1 MLCYPKHIFHK
12 IKECG
17 LQLMGTD
24 GWLLTIIYILLVVLS
39 AYFSAVESAFA
50 GMNRIRIKNLAENG
64 DRRSKSALY
73 ISEHFDRTLS
83 TILICN
89 NLCNIGGASIATVIS
104 FKVFA
109 ILKESANVSLSE
121 AAETAIAT
129 AVTTIIV
136 CIAGEILPKNYANV
150 NSDKVVLATAPSL
163 RFVMVITFPVA
174 IIFVG
179 ITRLLTSFFKTEEE
193 PTVTEEELST
203 IIENVEDEGIIDE
216 EQSDLLQSA
225 LEFSETNVADV
236 LTVRDDIVSVDVSM
250 SNEEIL
256 NIISNNKYSRMPVTD
271 GDLDNI
277 VGILIVKKFL
287 RKYISKENFSVRDI
301 MAEPYFVPL
310 EAIID
315 DELKKMSHEKN
326 YMAVAKDK
334 SGKTLGIITI
344 EDFLEELVGEIWDED
359 DVVNDNFIKLGGNR
373 FKVSGSFSFA
383 EMIKNIGYEIDVSH
397 YENKSVQSWVLEIL
411 AHMPEEEEEFE
422 WNDLTV
428 TILELD
434 ENRIKKIEVK
444 LNTPELDVSSDEDGE
459 KAEEETEG
467 KEQKEAA
474 SI

>member
-1 MLCYPKHIFHK
+1 
-12 IKECG
+12 
-17 LQLMGTD
+17 MGTD
-24 GWLLTIIYILLVVLS
+24 GWLLTIIYVLLVMLS

-104 FKVFA
+104 FKVFRM
-109 ILKESANVSLSE
+109 LKDSGTVNLNE

-136 CIAGEILPKNYANV
+136 CIAGEILPKNYANT
-150 NSDKVVLATAPSL
+150 NSDKVVLATATSL
-163 RFVMVITFPVA
+163 RAVMVITFPIA

-179 ITRLLTSFFKTEEE
+179 ITRVLTSFFKTEDE

-250 SNEEIL
+250 PNEEIL
-256 NIISNNKYSRMPVTD
+256 NVISNNKYSRLPVTD
-271 GDLDNI
+271 GDTDNI

-287 RKYISKENFSVRDI
+287 SKYISKEDFSVRDI
-301 MAEPYFVPL
+301 MTKPYFVPL
-310 EAIID
+310 DAIID

-326 YMAVAKDK
+326 YMAVVKDK

-359 DVVNDNFIKLGGNR
+359 DVVNDDFIKLGGNR
-373 FKVSGSFSFA
+373 FKISGSFAFA
-383 EMIKNIGYEIDVSH
+383 EMIKEIGYDIDVSD
-397 YENKSVQSWVLEIL
+397 YENKSVQSWILQTL
-411 AHMPEEEEEFE
+411 AHMPEEDEEFE

-428 TILELD
+428 TVLELD
-434 ENRIKKIEVK
+434 ENRIKKVEVK
-444 LNTPELDVSSDEDGE
+444 LNTPELEVSSDENGE
-459 KAEEETEG
+459 DTEEETSD
-467 KEQKEAA
+467 EQKEAA

>member
-1 MLCYPKHIFHK
+1 
-12 IKECG
+12 
-17 LQLMGTD
+17 MGTD
-24 GWLLTIIYILLVVLS
+24 GWLLTIIYVLLVMLS

-89 NLCNIGGASIATVIS
+89 NLSNVGGASIATVIS
-104 FKVFA
+104 FKVFQM
-109 ILKESANVSLSE
+109 LKDSGTVNLNE

-136 CIAGEILPKNYANV
+136 CIAGEILPKNYANT
-150 NSDKVVLATAPSL
+150 NSDKVVLATATSL
-163 RFVMVITFPVA
+163 RAIMVITFPIA
-174 IIFVG
+174 IIFTG
-179 ITRLLTSFFKTEEE
+179 ITRFLTSFFKAEEE

-225 LEFSETNVADV
+225 LEFSETTVADV

-256 NIISNNKYSRMPVTD
+256 NVISNNKYSRLPVTD
-271 GDLDNI
+271 GDTDNI
-277 VGILIVKKFL
+277 IGILISKKFL
-287 RKYISKENFSVRDI
+287 SRYISKEDFSVREI
-301 MAEPYFVPL
+301 MTKPYFVTL
-310 EAIID
+310 DAIID

-326 YMAVAKDK
+326 YMAIVKDK
-334 SGKTLGIITI
+334 SGKTLGITTI

-359 DVVNDNFIKLGGNR
+359 DVVNDDFIKLGGNR
-373 FKVSGSFSFA
+373 FEVSGSFAFA
-383 EMIKNIGYEIDVSH
+383 EMIKEIGYDIDVSD
-397 YENKSVQSWVLEIL
+397 YENKSVQSWILQTL
-411 AHMPEEEEEFE
+411 AHMPEEDEEFE

-428 TILELD
+428 TVLELD
-434 ENRIKKIEVK
+434 ENRIKKVEVK
-444 LNTPELDVSSDEDGE
+444 LNTPELEISSDENV
-459 KAEEETEG
+459 EEVEEATSD
-467 KEQKEAA
+467 EQKEAA